1 MSDVSEHLVI
11 SNLQV
16 SEKSKDVWYIIRS
29 MLKTSRSIDWLQSR
43 YFKLLGNQ
51 CLNTKEMCL
60 LSDKYDTIPVEKF
73 MVVFPGKSKE
83 TLNTLIKSFKA
94 RATLKA
100 QDFKKLNTNSKT
112 KNSEKVCSIG
122 ALD

>member
-1 MSDVSEHLVI
+1 MSGVSKHLVKGC
-11 SNLQV
+11 LQV
-16 SEKSKDVWYIIRS
+16 SEETRNSWNVIRS
-29 MLKTSRSIDWLQSR
+29 TLKTSRSIDWLQSR

-51 CLNTKEMCL
+51 SLNTKEMSL

-73 MVVFPGKSKE
+73 RVIFPGKSKE
-83 TLNTLIKSFKA
+83 TLATLIESFKA

-112 KNSEKVCSIG
+112 KNSNKVCSIG